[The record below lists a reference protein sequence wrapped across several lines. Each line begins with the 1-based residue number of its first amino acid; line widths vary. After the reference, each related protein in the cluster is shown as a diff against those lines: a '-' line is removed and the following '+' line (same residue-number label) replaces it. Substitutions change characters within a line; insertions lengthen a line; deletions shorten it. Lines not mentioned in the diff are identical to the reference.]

1 MKGVTQMKKKS
12 VGRVEGFAN
21 KVRQIPA
28 ISKFRNAAREWI
40 FYQFM
45 HQLTL
50 GNGFPETLYP
60 IFSEKNVN
68 IQRLNAMTTA
78 LKNRAANRNKLHN
91 AFNNVKTMNR
101 YVRPTQSLFQS
112 YIFEFLRRLASVQ

>member
-1 MKGVTQMKKKS
+1 MCTPPSDTPKNRPNKRVKGVTQMKKKS

-40 FYQFM
+40 
-45 HQLTL
+45 LRW
-50 GNGFPETLYP
+50 ETLYP
-60 IFSEKNVN
+60 FCSEKNVN

-78 LKNRAANRNKLHN
+78 LKSRAANRNKLQN

-101 YVRPTQSLFQS
+101 
-112 YIFEFLRRLASVQ
+112 